1 MTTTKRRI
9 VPGVLGLLTLAV
21 SVSSCAGPSPSAPA
35 GTTSTAGV
43 AATSTGAPATTSSS
57 SGAAATDNPFGL
69 QDGSTI
75 DAVIFDGGYKTD
87 YVDYAGTVLN
97 KKFPNVKVKVTPSTT
112 LGAELQPRF
121 VAGNPPDL
129 LDNQGGQTIPISSI
143 IDQLAT
149 YDDFWNAIGYDGVPI
164 KDAVMA
170 GVKETGTYDGKFIII
185 PYVMTLYAFYY
196 SQTLFDEKGYRLP
209 QTWDE
214 ALTLCQTAKADNLY
228 LFTWGKEAADYW
240 RWMILDSIMK
250 QGGGDVINPIL
261 NLQPGAWSNPVV
273 QDTLTKFKAIV
284 DAGCFIPGGAGTQFT
299 AAQAQWSNDKKAL
312 MYYTG
317 SWIENEMKTATAPDF
332 KMTAWPVMVADPAT
346 AKYPFKA
353 VDAGADEKFV
363 VPAQGANKAG
373 GFELMRAMLS
383 KDAAANFAKTRLAP
397 SIVKDTV
404 PADGFGSTALAS
416 TSKLIAD
423 AGADTFAVQGTNY
436 TVYYGIQADTISLWN
451 TFLSGGMSLADL
463 TTQEEALAAK
473 AAGKTDIAKLTFK
486 L

>member
-1 MTTTKRRI
+1 MKISRKLT
-9 VPGVLGLLTLAV
+9 VGALAMALLAGGL
-21 SVSSCAGPSPSAPA
+21 SSCATPSAPPPS
-35 GTTSTAGV
+35 TT
-43 AATSTGAPATTSSS
+43 APASSAQS
-57 SGAAATDNPFGL
+57 SASVDNPFGL
-69 QDGSTI
+69 ADGSTI
-75 DAVIFDGGYKTD
+75 DAVIFDGGYGTD
-87 YVDYAGTVLN
+87 YVDYAGTVLK
-97 KKFPNVKVKVTPSTT
+97 KKFPGVTVKVTPSTT

-121 VAGNPPDL
+121 VGGNPPDL
-129 LDNQGGQTIPISSI
+129 LDNQGRYTIPISSI

-149 YDDFWNAIGYDGVPI
+149 YDEFWNVVGYDGVPV
-164 KDAVMA
+164 KDAVMD
-170 GVKETGTYDGKFIII
+170 GVKATGTYNGKFIII

-196 SQTLFDEKGYRLP
+196 SKSMFDEKGYTLP

-214 ALTLCQTAKADNLY
+214 AMTLCQAAKKNDQY

-250 QGGGDVINPIL
+250 QGGPDVINPIL
-261 NLQPGAWSNPVV
+261 NLTPGAWSNETAQLV
-273 QDTLTKFKAIV
+273 LGKFKALI

-317 SWIENEMKTATAPDF
+317 SWIENEMKTATAANF
-332 KMTAWPVMVADPAT
+332 QMTAWPVMVADTTT

-397 SIVKDTV
+397 TVVKDTV

-423 AGADTFAVQGTNY
+423 SGTDAFALQGTNY
-436 TVYYGIQADTISLWN
+436 TVYYGLQADTISLWN
-451 TFLSGGMSLADL
+451 SFLSGDL
-463 TTQEEALAAK
+463 TLAQLTAQEEALAAK
-473 AAGKTDIAKLTFK
+473 AAADTNIPRLTFN